1 MDVNGVM
8 QLIGSLGFPIVAC
21 GALFWM
27 LNRQNEMH
35 AQESKE
41 MKEAIQELRAAIIQ
55 LTASL
60 TAGKIDTTK
69 IEY

>member
-1 MDVNGVM
+1 MDVSQIV

-35 AQESKE
+35 REETAQ
-41 MKEAIQELRAAIIQ
+41 MKEAINELKVAILQ
-55 LTASL
+55 LTNSL
-60 TAGKIDTTK
+60 SQRNNNI
-69 IEY
+69 

>member
-1 MDVNGVM
+1 MDVSQIV

-35 AQESKE
+35 REETAQ
-41 MKEAIQELRAAIIQ
+41 MREAINELKVAILQ
-55 LTASL
+55 LTNSL
-60 TAGKIDTTK
+60 SQRNNNI
-69 IEY
+69 

>member
-41 MKEAIQELRAAIIQ
+41 MKEAINELKTAIVQ
-55 LTASL
+55 LTSSL
-60 TAGKIDTTK
+60 NAGKLS
-69 IEY
+69 

>member
-1 MDVNGVM
+1 MDVNGIM

-41 MKEAIQELRAAIIQ
+41 MKEAINELKTAIVQ
-55 LTASL
+55 LTSSL
-60 TAGKIDTTK
+60 NAGKLS
-69 IEY
+69 